1 MAYPQRRQ
9 LIWNLLTGLVTDDAL
24 RAVLGLLNAS
34 NDNELED
41 LYRDGQLERRL
52 ESTIPAGHPLRT
64 ELNQLYRERFTA
76 PRDTPGPCLG
86 NTPSPLRARSL
97 PPLASTPHPACAVS

>member
-76 PRDTPGPCLG
+76 RRGARPPVRGSPSAPPGAP
-86 NTPSPLRARSL
+86 AV
-97 PPLASTPHPACAVS
+97 PPLPG